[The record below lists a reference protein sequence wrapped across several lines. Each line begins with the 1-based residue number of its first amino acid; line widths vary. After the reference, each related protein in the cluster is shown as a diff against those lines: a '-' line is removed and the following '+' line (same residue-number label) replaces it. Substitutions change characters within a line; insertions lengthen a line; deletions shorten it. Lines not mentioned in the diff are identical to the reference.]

1 MLRSFQTFFPDCS
14 SFSFH
19 KAIEL
24 SSVSIVLNNL
34 NMFFSLSLNI
44 FCLRNNNF
52 QKPASK
58 HCHLSSFS
66 LHNLFYFKQATKTS
80 AVWRNTVQL
89 HSIECKLLK
98 VVRQK
103 RITIMRVGF
112 VCQSCRGTNA
122 VTKLT

>member
-1 MLRSFQTFFPDCS
+1 MRSFQTFFPDCS
-14 SFSFH
+14 SFSFY

-80 AVWRNTVQL
+80 AVWRNTLQL

-112 VCQSCRGTNA
+112 VCQSCRSTNA